1 MDTRLL
7 VLVDVADVV
16 SLFLLWVLL
25 ALWLLLW
32 WLLLV
37 LSLLLSLL
45 LLLLLLL
52 FLSVVVIVVALVVV
66 RVGAAGGVHD
76 TKKKRCKV
84 VHKLLL
90 VTVIWIL
97 PLSSLITIAVVVV
110 LVACRIPLE
119 YLRKLF
125 AYQVSKDFRWL
136 LHASAQRPQ
145 QWSPSKI
152 ARSWFAV
159 CPKPALI
166 SQTAFDACVLIDAL
180 GLPKSTPMRSC
191 TVSSCATCFNIVL

>member
-84 VHKLLL
+84 VQYSKL
-90 VTVIWIL
+90 VNAIESIIISNSNMDT
-97 PLSSLITIAVVVV
+97 A
-110 LVACRIPLE
+110 
-119 YLRKLF
+119 
-125 AYQVSKDFRWL
+125 
-136 LHASAQRPQ
+136 
-145 QWSPSKI
+145 
-152 ARSWFAV
+152 
-159 CPKPALI
+159 PK
-166 SQTAFDACVLIDAL
+166 
-180 GLPKSTPMRSC
+180 
-191 TVSSCATCFNIVL
+191 

>member
-76 TKKKRCKV
+76 TKKKQCKV

-110 LVACRIPLE
+110 LVAYQIPLE
-119 YLRKLF
+119 YL
-125 AYQVSKDFRWL
+125 
-136 LHASAQRPQ
+136 
-145 QWSPSKI
+145 
-152 ARSWFAV
+152 
-159 CPKPALI
+159 
-166 SQTAFDACVLIDAL
+166 
-180 GLPKSTPMRSC
+180 
-191 TVSSCATCFNIVL
+191 